1 MPIFNAPTTSA
12 DLQMSYLIDT
22 NVLSELRKHNN
33 ADPNVL
39 RWFEQ
44 IKAEELF
51 LSVLTI
57 GEIRNGIER
66 IRRRD
71 MKQATQLEQW
81 LQQVETAMETRILPV
96 TLTIANRWGQLGIP
110 DPLPVIDSLLAA
122 TALVHDLT
130 LVTRNVRDVAK
141 TGVKLINPFEENATA
156 AS

>member
-1 MPIFNAPTTSA
+1 MPIFNAATTSA

-96 TLTIANRWGQLGIP
+96 TLTIANRWGNW
-110 DPLPVIDSLLAA
+110 VSLIHYPSL
-122 TALVHDLT
+122 TAY
-130 LVTRNVRDVAK
+130 
-141 TGVKLINPFEENATA
+141 
-156 AS
+156 